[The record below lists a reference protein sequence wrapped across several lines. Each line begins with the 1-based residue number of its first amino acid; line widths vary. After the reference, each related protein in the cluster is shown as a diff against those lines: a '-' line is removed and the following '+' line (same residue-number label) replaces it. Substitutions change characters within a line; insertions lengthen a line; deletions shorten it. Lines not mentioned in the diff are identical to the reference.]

1 MLNLQRQTDPQYSE
15 LLKKD
20 GNATTSEVIS
30 LRDGTQVNIRPVK
43 PDDAPGLQ
51 ALFNRLSPQS
61 IYHRFLGFRKALP
74 DQEAKLLTEVDY
86 QGKMALV
93 ATNDKNGR
101 ESIIGV
107 ARYDVLCPANPDVAE
122 ASVVVEDQHQG
133 RGLCTHLL
141 KRLKVYAQTH
151 GIRAFR
157 AMVHNDNTRIMRL
170 IERSGLPVERMT
182 IEQGVWDI
190 QVNLEIDPE
199 D

>member
-1 MLNLQRQTDPQYSE
+1 VLNLQRQTEPQYSE

-30 LRDGTQVNIRPVK
+30 LRDGMQVIIRPVR

-51 ALFNRLSPQS
+51 ALFNRLSPRS

-74 DQEAKLLTEVDY
+74 DQEAKRLAEVDY
-86 QGKMALV
+86 QAKMALV
-93 ATNDKNGR
+93 ATYDKHGR
-101 ESIIGV
+101 ENIIGV
-107 ARYDVLCPANPDVAE
+107 ARYDALSSTEPSVAE
-122 ASVVVEDQHQG
+122 ASVVVEDHYQG

-151 GIRAFR
+151 DIRAFR
-157 AMVHNDNTRIMRL
+157 ALVHNDNTQIMRL
-170 IERSGLPVERMT
+170 IQYSGLPVERMT

-190 QVNLEIDPE
+190 QVNLEIESE